1 MSSLQ
6 ISSSYSTCKKS
17 TYPDTSPVI
26 SSLSMYSS
34 LQGVY
39 TVVYITGQNFQI
51 DGVTTVSFGTYK
63 NIPVTFYSSMNISFV
78 IPANALVGA
87 YVVQVFNNVYPTQ
100 LYSNTVNY
108 NIT

>member
-6 ISSSYSTCKKS
+6 LSSSFSTCKKS

-26 SSLSMYSS
+26 SSLSIYSS
-34 LQGVY
+34 VESVY

-51 DGVTTVSFGTYK
+51 DGVTTVSFGTYQ

-78 IPANALVGA
+78 IPSNALAGI
-87 YVVQVFNNVYPTQ
+87 YVVQVFNNIYPTQ

>member
-1 MSSLQ
+1 MSSLRL
-6 ISSSYSTCKKS
+6 SSSYSTCKKS

-26 SSLSMYSS
+26 SRLSIYSS
-34 LQGVY
+34 VKGVY

-51 DGVTTVSFGTYK
+51 AGVTTVNFGIHK

-78 IPANALVGA
+78 IPSNALVGA
-87 YVVQVFNNVYPTQ
+87 YVVQVFNNIYPTQ